1 MEELISALG
10 QSLSS
15 FCNHLL
21 ASCDGLKNW
30 GFGSD
35 SASSTFIYNLNR
47 RISAAGSDLNLLDS
61 MSFGTVSFEELLGHC
76 NEVYKKNQSDVLE
89 LEDQLRSYGYIP
101 ELEIEDEDE
110 DLASTTVLESK
121 TNDGI
126 GSSPRELSPA
136 KSVFIKSLEDDSL
149 YPNYIMCIRD
159 HVYSFQF
166 LKRLSSK
173 SFIEHSYILM
183 DASLSLKSFGLS
195 EVCLASLAGGG
206 NGELSPPAMSVR
218 EPMKCDSHSMHDI
231 NETSQA
237 ASNSSVANEGE
248 SEGCHEPENASKR
261 EIQLSKDDYESLPS
275 YMKMLTSWED
285 LVSAVDKINVGM
297 RKKSGVDYFLQEEI
311 DPFDLGPRSRSY
323 ILILVRMKHL
333 AVETIDGS
341 LSYRIL

>member
-21 ASCDGLKNW
+21 ASCDGLKK
-30 GFGSD
+30 SVDRRPVPLD

-101 ELEIEDEDE
+101 VELEIEDEDE
-110 DLASTTVLESK
+110 DLAGTTVLESK

-126 GSSPRELSPA
+126 DSSPHVLSPA
-136 KSVFIKSLEDDSL
+136 KSVFIKSLEDDS
-149 YPNYIMCIRD
+149 
-159 HVYSFQF
+159 
-166 LKRLSSK
+166 
-173 SFIEHSYILM
+173 LM

-218 EPMKCDSHSMHDI
+218 EPMKCDSHSMHGI
-231 NETSQA
+231 NDTSQA

-248 SEGCHEPENASKR
+248 SEGCHEPDNASKR